1 MIKII
6 FFGFLSLIL
15 SLFLSACDGKSE
27 DYYKAHPDEA
37 KARAKEC
44 KEKTML
50 SEDCINAFS
59 VGIGSKNESSSGDVS
74 DIPSKENVLSQ

>member
-6 FFGFLSLIL
+6 FSGFFSLIL

-50 SEDCINAFS
+50 SKDCINAFS
-59 VGIGSKNESSSGDVS
+59 IGIGSKNETSSGNVS
-74 DIPSKENVLSQ
+74 DIPNKDNILNQ